1 MERIQFSVHLQLYL
15 KLASSYISLIF
26 YVVFLKYKRHI
37 QQTIVFH
44 RTKQSYPT
52 CQPSMHTGR
61 VGFWYKN
68 EPVSKQNQHFSLSL
82 LRCSSPMCNWLLILL
97 KRDALCIQF
106 RHKTL
111 LSRLPSISISCFHS
125 HKSLF
130 RRKNFMIKSS
140 TMNFQRSNVWIT
152 SYLL

>member
-26 YVVFLKYKRHI
+26 YVVFLKYKRYI

-61 VGFWYKN
+61 AGFWYKN
-68 EPVSKQNQHFSLSL
+68 ELVSKQNQHFSLPS

-97 KRDALCIQF
+97 KREALCTQF
-106 RHKTL
+106 RYKTL
-111 LSRLPSISISCFHS
+111 LSPLPSISISYFHS

-130 RRKNFMIKSS
+130 RRNNFMLKSS
-140 TMNFQRSNVWIT
+140 TPDFSKV
-152 SYLL
+152 